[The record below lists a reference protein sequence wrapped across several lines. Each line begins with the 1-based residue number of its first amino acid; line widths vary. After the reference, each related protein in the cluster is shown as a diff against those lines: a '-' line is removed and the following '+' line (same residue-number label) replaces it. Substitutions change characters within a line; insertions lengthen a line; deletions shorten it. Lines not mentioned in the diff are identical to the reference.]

1 VSAVVVDTGVFSA
14 PLLARRTVGQPLQDR
29 YRRHL
34 IGQQLVIAAQTLA
47 ELHYGAEVAGWGA
60 ARRTRLDQLVDTAL
74 IVAPDE
80 PMCRRFGSLRAEL
93 RRMGHP
99 LHQDDHT
106 ADLWIATTAV
116 HHGLPLVTHDGVF
129 RGCPELEL
137 RTELS

>member
-47 ELHYGAEVAGWGA
+47 ELHYGAEVAGWGG
-60 ARRTRLDQLVDTAL
+60 ARRSRLDQLVDTAL
-74 IVAPDE
+74 VVAPDE
-80 PMCRRFGSLRAEL
+80 AMCRRFASLRSEL
-93 RRMGHP
+93 RRIGHP
-99 LHQDDHT
+99 LHQDGHNG
-106 ADLWIATTAV
+106 DLWIAPTAV

-129 RGCPELEL
+129 ARCPGLDL
-137 RTELS
+137 RTEL